1 MSSQSKMNTTNDE
14 IDLIELVKAL
24 WDKKIWIL
32 ISTFVFTLLAGIYAF
47 TAKEQW
53 TSKANVI
60 APKVNTIQEYV
71 SFRRDYTRLIG
82 GESVSANDLANSL
95 YSRFNLL
102 TNSID
107 EREAYLKD
115 SPFYQKLVEGKT
127 DLEKLNVL
135 HKLSRE
141 AFSVIR
147 PDPKKDPYALGIT
160 LAFSAET
167 AAESQQV
174 LEQYIDYLNQQ
185 TFNEEVADFKVLL
198 QEKISDLQNEK
209 GSIEFNLKAQHKVQ
223 LENLRKAYEI
233 AKTAGVQNFSSQSL
247 VGEIVNQQN
256 TSSEALVSLSDSKL
270 ADNSYLFLLGERY
283 LKSQIDVIEK
293 NSVVYPPRYYA
304 VLEYI
309 RTSEN
314 LIKKLDNISV
324 KTYAYLASPEYPI
337 TKDKPK
343 KTIILLIGMILGGVL
358 GCLLVLVR
366 KLFEIKNY

>member
-147 PDPKKDPYALGIT
+147 PDPKKDPHALGIT

-185 TFNEEVADFKVLL
+185 VINEEVADFKVTL

-209 GSIEFNLKAQHKVQ
+209 KLIEFNLKAQHKVQ

-233 AKTAGVQNFSSQSL
+233 AKTAGVQNFSSQSFA
-247 VGEIVNQQN
+247 GEIVNQQGA
-256 TSSEALVSLSDSKL
+256 SSEALINLSDSKL

-293 NSVVYPPRYYA
+293 NSIVYPPRYYA
-304 VLEYI
+304 VLEHLK
-309 RTSEN
+309 TSE
-314 LIKKLDNISV
+314 KLVGSLGNIEV
-324 KTYAYLASPEYPI
+324 KSYAYLASPEYPI

-343 KTIILLIGMILGGVL
+343 KALILLIGMIVGFVVSSMVI
-358 GCLLVLVR
+358 LVVGLFR
-366 KLFEIKNY
+366 KEK